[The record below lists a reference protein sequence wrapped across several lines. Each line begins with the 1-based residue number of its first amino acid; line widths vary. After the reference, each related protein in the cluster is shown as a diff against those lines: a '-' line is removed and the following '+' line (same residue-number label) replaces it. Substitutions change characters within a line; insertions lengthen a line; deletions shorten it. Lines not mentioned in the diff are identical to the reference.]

1 MSLWRWA
8 PGRQGGGYRK
18 LLLARGRSWD
28 AYVLDY
34 PPGSGVSVHRD
45 PVDGRRHYRLN
56 VVLRGALDAF
66 YVAHLASLE
75 RLTYRKVPARWSR
88 RVRSAL
94 GGRVVLFRPDQ
105 TPHGVEPGTKRRV
118 VLSVGWVRP

>member
-56 VVLRGALDAF
+56 VVLRGALER
-66 YVAHLASLE
+66 YLQMSSSCHVAHGI
-75 RLTYRKVPARWSR
+75 RRWVSP
-88 RVRSAL
+88 S
-94 GGRVVLFRPDQ
+94 
-105 TPHGVEPGTKRRV
+105 
-118 VLSVGWVRP
+118 